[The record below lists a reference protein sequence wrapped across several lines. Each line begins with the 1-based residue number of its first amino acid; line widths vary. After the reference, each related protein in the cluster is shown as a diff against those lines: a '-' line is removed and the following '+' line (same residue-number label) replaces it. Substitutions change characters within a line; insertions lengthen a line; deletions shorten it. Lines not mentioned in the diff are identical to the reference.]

1 MSDSDYNVEKN
12 CSVEELDEESVIL
25 TLVPVIEE
33 PITGHL
39 MESNV
44 FSMGDVKFENPGE
57 NSKVHHPK
65 SKASQRR
72 RCKEPALPVPDILPP
87 INNVSRNT
95 LRDWCQQFQLS
106 TDGEKIQVYLRLQR
120 HAYPDQKY
128 DIPSTSWEARLKAD
142 SWKSKEPRH
151 QESSNRK
158 DKTTNMAEV
167 VTSAQ
172 ESILAAWGRIAKR
185 ATQPLAVNSCPL
197 PTDEEAFLPQTFGAR
212 WCVVHGRL
220 LPADMQ
226 RGWVR
231 LKFHAGQTWVP
242 DTPTRMISLFLLP
255 SCVFPSLGIEDNM
268 LCPECVQNNKKIMKK
283 LTTTTE
289 RDSEEDQ
296 NMLPPNMPP

>member
-1 MSDSDYNVEKN
+1 MNHFGYFL
-12 CSVEELDEESVIL
+12 VEELDEESVIL

-39 MESNV
+39 MESNY
-44 FSMGDVKFENPGE
+44 EILN
-57 NSKVHHPK
+57 
-65 SKASQRR
+65 QRLDMSTRSLVLMAGCVILDKR